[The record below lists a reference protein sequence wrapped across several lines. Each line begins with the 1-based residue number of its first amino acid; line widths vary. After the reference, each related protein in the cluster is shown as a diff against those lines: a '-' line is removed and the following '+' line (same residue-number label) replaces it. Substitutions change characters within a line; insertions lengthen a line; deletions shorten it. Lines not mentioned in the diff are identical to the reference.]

1 MQRAR
6 GVYFCPGKRKGEKR
20 GVVIARFNGRGVF
33 SFALPNLPT
42 SAPNLPES
50 VPEGAPR
57 CSCWL
62 PNLLVICQGPPE
74 RALTKLHNEARMK
87 RENENEARMKQAKN
101 ARTKQLPPPI
111 CRKAAKRAGE
121 LLFFMC
127 LVFGSCSFCRGAA
140 VVIRLFIPG
149 VERLDVSGGRA
160 AGIKEIR
167 RAHYVPRPWL
177 PLPGVMNQRNDF

>member
-1 MQRAR
+1 MK
-6 GVYFCPGKRKGEKR
+6 PGKLPPLGTIPKACSGQGVFISALESARAKKH
-20 GVVIARFNGRGVF
+20 GVVIARLNGRGVF
-33 SFALPNLPT
+33 SFALPNLP
-42 SAPNLPES
+42 ES
-50 VPEGAPR
+50 VPEGVPR

-87 RENENEARMKQAKN
+87 RENDNEARMKQAKN

-111 CRKAAKRAGE
+111 FRKTAKRAGE

-140 VVIRLFIPG
+140 VVIRRLTPGFYAPLPVSLRGKGLPLAGLPELFIFA
-149 VERLDVSGGRA
+149 R
-160 AGIKEIR
+160 
-167 RAHYVPRPWL
+167 
-177 PLPGVMNQRNDF
+177 